1 MDDLSTHVLEYI
13 SYWLSMSIVFTL
25 KDILGLS
32 IFVPVGSKKHKNGA
46 LKVVDVA
53 IYSWYENI
61 DS

>member
-1 MDDLSTHVLEYI
+1 
-13 SYWLSMSIVFTL
+13 MSIVFTL